1 MLIKNASPCCK
12 DGLFVEVQS
21 SSSIYMQQQKKNHLL
36 IMEPFFL
43 LGDVFDEAPQGM
55 K

>member
-1 MLIKNASPCCK
+1 
-12 DGLFVEVQS
+12 
-21 SSSIYMQQQKKNHLL
+21 MQQPKKKNHLL

-43 LGDVFDEAPQGM
+43 LGDVFDDAPQGM